1 MAQQKLWLPEAAVAA
16 VAGNLALDKTIRV
29 FLAPQGPHKA
39 EMDKV
44 EVAEMVL
51 VVVVVEVAKMV
62 VRAADFLAVTTV
74 AFLGKM
80 VTV

>member
-1 MAQQKLWLPEAAVAA
+1 
-16 VAGNLALDKTIRV
+16 
-29 FLAPQGPHKA
+29 
-39 EMDKV
+39 MDKV

-62 VRAADFLAVTTV
+62 VRVADFLAVTTV